1 MREQLAVAGAVVR
14 DRRMFRIQLAFLGF
28 NMTEYATWVAI
39 LVYAYQLGGASTAGV
54 VAVVQLLPTMV
65 LAPFAA
71 YAGDRFRRDR
81 VLFAGYLGQ
90 SITLGLVAA
99 ALFAGASLG
108 LTLAVATVAAT
119 SFMFTRPTQAALLPN
134 VSDGPEE
141 LTAANAFSTFS
152 ENAGI
157 VIGPFVAGLVLS
169 RTGPAQVFAIFAVVV
184 LGSALLVSRLGIST
198 KRAGPIARPST
209 RDVLAGSVG
218 GFRFLFA
225 HRRTGLILLVLSGG
239 LVAIGALDVLFVA
252 VAISLLD
259 KGEGW
264 AGFLSSASGLG
275 GLIGSAFAVG
285 LVGRRR
291 LTPALAG
298 GTLVF
303 GGSIALIGGF
313 PAASTAPVFF
323 ASAGAGGS
331 VGWVAGNTL
340 LQRIAPDDTLARVFG
355 ILEGMMAL
363 ALAIGSAGASI
374 LIAAFGIRPA
384 LVIVG
389 LLAPTVVIAVWRPL
403 SSIDR
408 DAPAPDAETLA
419 FLRRIPI
426 FAPLPPPAIER
437 IATHLTEVTVPAG
450 EVLIRQGDVGDRFL
464 MIVEGDVEVSR
475 DGVPIAE
482 RTAGDHI
489 GEIALLRDV
498 PRTATVTAR
507 TKTRFLVLDRDP
519 FLEAVTGHP
528 QSHARADAI
537 VEEQLGRHRPDAHA

>member
-14 DRRMFRIQLAFLGF
+14 DRRMFRIQLAFFGF
-28 NMTEYATWVAI
+28 NMAEYATWVAI
-39 LVYAYQLGGASTAGV
+39 LVYAYRLGGASTAGV
-54 VAVVQLLPTMV
+54 VAVVQLIPTIV

-71 YAGDRFRRDR
+71 YAGDRCRRDR
-81 VLFAGYLGQ
+81 VLFGAYLGE
-90 SITLGLVAA
+90 SIALGLVSA
-99 ALFAGASLG
+99 ALFANASLAV
-108 LTLAVATVAAT
+108 TLVVATIAAT
-119 SFMFTRPTQAALLPN
+119 SMMFIRPTQAALLPS
-134 VSDGPEE
+134 VSEGPEE
-141 LTAANAFSTFS
+141 LTAANALSTFS

-157 VIGPFVAGLVLS
+157 VIGPFVAGLVLARGGS
-169 RTGPAQVFAIFAVVV
+169 AQVFAIFAVVV
-184 LGSALLVSRLGIST
+184 LGAALLVSGLGISSDT
-198 KRAGPIARPST
+198 DRPVVRPSAAE
-209 RDVLAGSVG
+209 VLAGSLG
-218 GFRFLFA
+218 GFRFVFE

-264 AGFLSSASGLG
+264 AGFLSSASGVG
-275 GLIGSAFAVG
+275 GLIGSALAVG

-298 GTLVF
+298 GTVVF
-303 GGSIALIGGF
+303 GGSIALIGVV
-313 PAASTAPVFF
+313 PAASTAPLLF

-331 VGWVAGNTL
+331 TGWIAGNTL

-355 ILEGMMAL
+355 ILEGMTAL

-374 LIAAFGIRPA
+374 LIGAFGIRPA

-389 LLAPTVVIAVWRPL
+389 LLAPVVVVAVWRPL

-408 DAPAPDAETLA
+408 DAPVPDIETVA
-419 FLRRIPI
+419 FLRRMPI
-426 FAPLPPPAIER
+426 FSPLPPPAIER
-437 IATHLTEVTVPAG
+437 IVASVRRVEVPAG

-464 MIVEGDVEVSR
+464 MIVHGDVRVTR
-475 DGVPIAE
+475 NGDVIAD
-482 RTAGDHI
+482 RTSGDHI

-498 PRTATVTAR
+498 PRTATVTTTTP
-507 TKTRFLVLDRDP
+507 TKLLVLDRAP

-528 QSHARADAI
+528 QTHKRANAI
-537 VEEQLGRHRPDAHA
+537 VDEQLGGDDH

>member
-14 DRRMFRIQLAFLGF
+14 DRRMFRIQLAFFGF
-28 NMTEYATWVAI
+28 NMAEYATWVAI
-39 LVYAYQLGGASTAGV
+39 LVYAYQLGGVSKAGV
-54 VAVVQLLPTMV
+54 VAVVQLIPTIV

-81 VLFAGYLGQ
+81 VLFAGYLAQ
-90 SITLGLVAA
+90 SIALGLVSA
-99 ALFAGASLG
+99 ALFAGASFAV
-108 LTLAVATVAAT
+108 TLVVATIAAT
-119 SFMFTRPTQAALLPN
+119 SMMFTRPTQAALLPS

-157 VIGPFVAGLVLS
+157 VIGPFVAGLVLA
-169 RTGPAQVFAIFAVVV
+169 RAGPAQVFAIFAAVI
-184 LGSALLVSRLGIST
+184 LCSALLVSGLGVSPAPDELAH
-198 KRAGPIARPST
+198 RPGAGA
-209 RDVLAGSVG
+209 LLEGAVG
-218 GFRFLFA
+218 GFRFLFS
-225 HRRTGLILLVLSGG
+225 HRRTGLILLVLTGG

-259 KGEGW
+259 RGEGW

-275 GLIGSAFAVG
+275 GLVGSALAVG
-285 LVGRRR
+285 LVGRHR

-298 GTLVF
+298 GTVAF
-303 GGSIALIGGF
+303 GASIALIGVV
-313 PAASTAPVFF
+313 PAAVTAPVLF

-331 VGWVAGNTL
+331 VGWIAGNTL
-340 LQRIAPDDTLARVFG
+340 LQRTAPDDTLARVFG

-389 LLAPTVVIAVWRPL
+389 LLAPLVVAAVWAPL

-408 DAPAPDAETLA
+408 EARAPDAETMA
-419 FLRRIPI
+419 FLRGIPI
-426 FAPLPPPAIER
+426 FAPLAPPAIER
-437 IATHLTEVTVPAG
+437 IIASIRRVDVPAG
-450 EVLIRQGDVGDRFL
+450 QVLMRQGDVGDRFL
-464 MIVEGDVEVSR
+464 MIVHGDVRVTQ
-475 DGVPIAE
+475 DGDLIAE
-482 RTAGDHI
+482 RTSGDHI

-498 PRTATVTAR
+498 PRTATVT
-507 TKTRFLVLDRDP
+507 TTTPTELLVLDRDP

-537 VEEQLGRHRPDAHA
+537 VEEQLGRPRPDRPA

>member
-14 DRRMFRIQLAFLGF
+14 DRRMFRIQLAFFGF

-39 LVYAYQLGGASTAGV
+39 LVYAYELGGASRAGV
-54 VAVVQLLPTMV
+54 VAVVQLIPTIV

-81 VLFAGYLGQ
+81 VLFAGYLGE
-90 SITLGLVAA
+90 SVSLALVSA
-99 ALFAGASLG
+99 ALFASASFG
-108 LTLAVATVAAT
+108 LTLVVATIAAT
-119 SFMFTRPTQAALLPN
+119 SMMFARPTQAALLPS

-157 VIGPFVAGLVLS
+157 VIGPFVAGLVLAGA
-169 RTGPAQVFAIFAVVV
+169 GPAQVFAIFAVVM
-184 LGSALLVSRLGIST
+184 LGSALLVWRLGMSPPDT
-198 KRAGPIARPST
+198 PVHRPG
-209 RDVLAGSVG
+209 VGALLEGSVG
-218 GFRFLFA
+218 GFRFLFS

-264 AGFLSSASGLG
+264 AGFLSSASGVG
-275 GLIGSAFAVG
+275 GLIGSALAVG

-291 LTPALAG
+291 LTPALAA
-298 GTLVF
+298 GTVAF
-303 GGSIALIGGF
+303 GGSIALIGVV
-313 PAASTAPVFF
+313 PAAATAPVLF

-340 LQRIAPDDTLARVFG
+340 LQRTAPDDTLARVFG

-374 LIAAFGIRPA
+374 LIAAFGIRVA
-384 LVIVG
+384 LVTVG
-389 LLAPTVVIAVWRPL
+389 VLAPIVVVLVWRPL

-408 DAPAPDAETLA
+408 EARVPDAETIA
-419 FLRRIPI
+419 FLRTIPI

-437 IATHLTEVTVPAG
+437 IVASVRRVDLPAG

-464 MIVEGDVEVSR
+464 MIVHGDVRVTQ
-475 DGVPIAE
+475 DGDLIAE
-482 RTAGDHI
+482 RTSGDHI

-498 PRTATVTAR
+498 PRTATVT
-507 TKTRFLVLDRDP
+507 TTTPTELLVLDRDP

-528 QSHARADAI
+528 QSQARADAI
-537 VEEQLGRHRPDAHA
+537 VEEQLGRHRPDRPA